1 MKTMVKFEIHG
12 EFHDMDQLKQ
22 AVHAMGIASTI
33 WELDNQILRN
43 TIKYD
48 EKATEEVVEYAEKIR
63 EKIREL
69 LEANGV
75 PLDLVL

>member
-1 MKTMVKFEIHG
+1 MVKFEIHG
-12 EFHDMDQLKQ
+12 ELHDMDQLKQ

-33 WELDNQILRN
+33 WDIYNQILRN

-48 EKATEEVVEYAEKIR
+48 DKATEEVIEYAEKLR
-63 EKIREL
+63 ESIREL

-75 PLDLVL
+75 PLELVL